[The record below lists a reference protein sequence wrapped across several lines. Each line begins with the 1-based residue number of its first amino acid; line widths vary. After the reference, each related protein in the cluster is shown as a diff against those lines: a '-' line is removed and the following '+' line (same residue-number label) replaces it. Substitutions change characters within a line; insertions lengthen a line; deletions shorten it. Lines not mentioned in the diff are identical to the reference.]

1 MVSCRD
7 AGAGDR
13 APAPPIAE
21 PPRGVTQASPPTP
34 TPKAERAALSRELSE
49 LLVELS
55 IAVHRFAMYPPGH
68 PSLGPAVE
76 NVVGRLADVLVERE
90 GLAIGVAQ
98 RQLVIEGVATDARH
112 PVLGD
117 LARRL
122 HHHQVGAVS
131 FRRGVRAAEVEHLL
145 EALAADPERGSGP
158 LGATDLPRSE
168 HVRLHAVGYERL
180 GLEGEGEGPGA
191 AAAMTD
197 RAAQLWLGLAQAAMA
212 REEPLGEAPDAGAVA
227 RSITEHRRDTAY
239 DQVVVGYL
247 LQLAEELKGGDG
259 AGEAG
264 RVRRRLSALI
274 RELDEDTLARLVEMG
289 GDLGQRKRFLL
300 DANQGLALDAVV
312 KVLRAAASASQQTIS
327 TSMTRLLNKLAI
339 HAEQGGGRV
348 RRQADTALRE
358 NVEELLADW
367 KLKDPNPDAYTLVLD
382 GMARAAPLFEGGEG
396 TGDEVAGAERLV
408 EMALEVDAW
417 GTTVRKAVHDL
428 LKDGRAPFLL
438 ELVDGAPEHSRLAD
452 RIRRHMMAPEQFK
465 KVLGGD
471 DVDERTLHALVARMG
486 SAAVDP
492 LLDVLSESDSLPV
505 RRKVF
510 DQLATMG
517 PFVGQRTLERLD
529 DPRWFVQRNMLA
541 LLQRLSA
548 VPEGLDVGRFL
559 AHPDPRVRREAFP
572 LALRF
577 EALRD
582 RGMAGALADD
592 DERLVRMA
600 LLELQKDLPETLVP
614 TLVSR
619 VVRSEKRSPEL
630 RAMGARA
637 LRHSRSPLALE
648 SLLGLA
654 TQGRSLLGRAR
665 LADRSPAL
673 LAALRTLA
681 EVWAGDARAAD
692 VLEAAA
698 RAKDPD
704 VRAAAEARGGA

>member
-1 MVSCRD
+1 M
-7 AGAGDR
+7 
-13 APAPPIAE
+13 
-21 PPRGVTQASPPTP
+21 TQASHPTP
-34 TPKAERAALSRELSE
+34 TPRADRAALSRDLSE
-49 LLVELS
+49 LLIELS

-76 NVVGRLADVLVERE
+76 NVVGRLANVLAEKE
-90 GLAIGVAQ
+90 GLAIGVAH
-98 RQLVIEGVATDARH
+98 RQLVVEGVATDVRH
-112 PVLGD
+112 PVLSD

-131 FRRGVRAAEVEHLL
+131 FSRGARASEVERLL
-145 EALAADPERGSGP
+145 EALAADPEREGGP
-158 LGATDLPRSE
+158 LGARDLPRWE
-168 HVRLHAVGYERL
+168 HVRLHPVGYDRL
-180 GLEGEGEGPGA
+180 GLEGEGESPGA
-191 AAAMTD
+191 APSADD

-212 REEPLGEAPDAGAVA
+212 REEPLEGAPDAGTVA
-227 RSITEHRRDTAY
+227 RSIAEHRHDTAY

-247 LQLAEELKGGDG
+247 LQLADELKGGDG

-264 RVRRRLSALI
+264 RVRRRLSTLI
-274 RELDEDTLARLVEMG
+274 QELDEATLARLVEMG

-312 KVLRAAASASQQTIS
+312 KVLRAAATASQQTIS
-327 TSMTRLLNKLAI
+327 TSMTRLLSKLAV
-339 HAEQGGGRV
+339 HAEQGGGQV
-348 RRQADTALRE
+348 RRQADTALRQ

-367 KLKDPNPDAYTLVLD
+367 ELKDPNPDAYTLVLD
-382 GMARAAPLFEGGEG
+382 GMARAAPLFEAGEG
-396 TGDEVAGAERLV
+396 GGDEVAGAERLV

-417 GTTVRKAVHDL
+417 GPTVRKAVHDL

-465 KVLGGD
+465 KVLGGE
-471 DVDERTLHALVARMG
+471 DVDERMLHALVARMG

-510 DQLATMG
+510 DQLAAMG

-548 VPEGLDVGRFL
+548 LPEGLDVGRFL
-559 AHPDPRVRREAFP
+559 VHADARVRREAFP
-572 LALRF
+572 LALRIT
-577 EALRD
+577 ALRD
-582 RGMAGALADD
+582 RALAGALADD
-592 DERLVRMA
+592 DGRLVRMA

-614 TLVSR
+614 TLVNR
-619 VVRSEKRSPEL
+619 VVRAEKRSDEL

-648 SLLGLA
+648 SLLGL
-654 TQGRSLLGRAR
+654 TSQGRSLLGRAR
-665 LADRSPAL
+665 LADKSPAL

-681 EVWAGDARAAD
+681 EVWASDARAAD

-698 RAKDPD
+698 RAKDPE
-704 VRAAAEARGGA
+704 VRTAAGAEGA